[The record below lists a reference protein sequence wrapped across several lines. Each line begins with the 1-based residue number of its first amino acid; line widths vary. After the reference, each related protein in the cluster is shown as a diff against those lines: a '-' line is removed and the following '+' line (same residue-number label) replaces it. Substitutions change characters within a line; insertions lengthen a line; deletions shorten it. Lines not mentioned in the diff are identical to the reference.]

1 MEEIAEEETEVMCST
16 LDLRGP
22 CQSFHIVVLK
32 LSGINCTAKEVR
44 ELLDGALVEE
54 AETGLYVEDC
64 FNEF

>member
-1 MEEIAEEETEVMCST
+1 MCST
-16 LDLRGP
+16 LDVRGP
-22 CQSFHIVVLK
+22 CQSSHIVVLK
-32 LSGINCTAKEVR
+32 SSGINCTAKEVM

>member
-1 MEEIAEEETEVMCST
+1 MCST
-16 LDLRGP
+16 LDVRGP
-22 CQSFHIVVLK
+22 CQSSHIVVLK
-32 LSGINCTAKEVR
+32 SSGRNCTAKEVR